1 VAAVGDLQLVVTQG
15 VGEGREFDIAASAQV
30 LGRDAASDI
39 VLDDPEASRRHAS
52 IRAEGGSAVV
62 EDLGSTNGT
71 FVNEERIAGGRTLS
85 AGDRVRIGT
94 TVLELRSVA
103 QATRVG
109 TAIPEDLGGQETRLG
124 GAVPG
129 GVAPGAGPEA
139 PGGVPEA
146 GPPTEVPAAP
156 EPVAAAAAAEPGA
169 DAPEPAAPAPEPPAD
184 EPAGPPTEVSAAPE
198 PVAESPAAPSG
209 APGGPPLSGAPGGEP
224 PTGTPGAPPPSG
236 APGGEPPSGT
246 PGGTPSSTP
255 PPPGPPPA
263 PGGGPPPPSSPPGPP
278 PGGPPPPSSPPPPG
292 PPPGGPPP
300 PSSPPPPGPP
310 PGGGPPPPSFPPPG
324 GPPPGPAPSG
334 YPPPTAGP
342 GYAAPGAVPAPYAGG
357 PPAFGA
363 YPIEFE
369 ADHPAAGIARWRPFL
384 QGFLAIPHMIALFFV
399 FVAMFFVYLVAWV
412 AILFTGE
419 YPRGMFNFVSG
430 TLRWQARVNGY
441 AVLMTEAYPPFSLDD
456 DPGYPIRAR
465 FQYPAKI
472 ARWRVFLQGLMAI
485 PHFIALAFVGFGA
498 AIAAWIALIA
508 IIFTRNYPPGLF
520 NFVAGYYRWSLRATG
535 YAYLLTE
542 EYPPFGLA

>member
-1 VAAVGDLQLVVTQG
+1 MADLQLVVVQG
-15 VGEGREFDIAASAQV
+15 VGEGREFDVADSAQV

-52 IRAEGGSAVV
+52 IRAEGGAAVV

-71 FVNEERIAGGRTLS
+71 FVNEERIAGGRTLA

-124 GAVPG
+124 GAVPATPG
-129 GVAPGAGPEA
+129 DVGPGAGPEA
-139 PGGVPEA
+139 PHGVPDA
-146 GPPTEVPAAP
+146 APPTEAPGAPQPAA
-156 EPVAAAAAAEPGA
+156 ENL
-169 DAPEPAAPAPEPPAD
+169 
-184 EPAGPPTEVSAAPE
+184 S
-198 PVAESPAAPSG
+198 APSG
-209 APGGPPLSGAPGGEP
+209 ALGGPPVSGAPGGEP
-224 PTGTPGAPPPSG
+224 PTG
-236 APGGEPPSGT
+236 APGGEPPSGASPGGEPPTGT
-246 PGGTPSSTP
+246 PGGPPSSSPAP
-255 PPPGPPPA
+255 PGPAPAPGSEPPPPTSPPGPPS
-263 PGGGPPPPSSPPGPP
+263 GGPPPP
-278 PGGPPPPSSPPPPG
+278 PSS

-310 PGGGPPPPSFPPPG
+310 PGGGPPPPSFPPPD

-334 YPPPTAGP
+334 YPPPAAGP
-342 GYAAPGAVPAPYAGG
+342 GYAAPGAVPAPYGG
-357 PPAFGA
+357 GLPAFGA

-369 ADHPAAGIARWRPFL
+369 ADYPAAGIARWRALF
-384 QGFLAIPHMIALFFV
+384 QGFLLIPHVIALFFV
-399 FVAMFFVYLVAWV
+399 FIAMFFVYFAAWV
-412 AILFTGE
+412 AILITGE

-441 AVLMTEAYPPFSLDD
+441 AYLMTEAYPPFSLDD

-472 ARWRVFLQGLMAI
+472 ARWRVFLQGLMVF
-485 PHFIALAFVGFGA
+485 PHFVVLWFVAFGAVIAIWIA
-498 AIAAWIALIA
+498 AIAIL
-508 IIFTRNYPPGLF
+508 FTRSYPPGLF